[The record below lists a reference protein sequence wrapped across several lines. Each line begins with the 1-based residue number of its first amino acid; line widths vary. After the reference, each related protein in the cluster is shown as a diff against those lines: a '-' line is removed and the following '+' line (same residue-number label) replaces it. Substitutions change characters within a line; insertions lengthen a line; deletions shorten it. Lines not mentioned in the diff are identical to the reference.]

1 MKLLITLLFIPSI
14 LFAETKT
21 VGYEY
26 YIPKTETTIIQES
39 NLMTGLVEDKERY
52 KKIRRS
58 TISTTLDNYVK
69 DGKVN
74 KVIVNQTTDR
84 RGVITATFEQK
95 EGIVPIDYNYS
106 TEEENKK
113 RIQEEINRLKAIQD
127 SVLEEQAKT
136 NLGL

>member
-1 MKLLITLLFIPSI
+1 MKLLIALLFVPSI
-14 LFAETKT
+14 LLAET

-58 TISTTLDNYVK
+58 TISTTLDNYAK

-74 KVIVNQTTDR
+74 KIIVNQTTDR
-84 RGVITATFEQK
+84 QGVITAIFERK
-95 EGIVPIDYNYS
+95 EGIIPIDYNYS

-113 RIQEEINRLKAIQD
+113 RIQEEIRRLKAIQD
-127 SVLEEQAKT
+127 AVLEEQAKT